1 MQLHKK
7 DIEALKIVLRDVLKH
22 DTLSSEKIETLTKS
36 LFENKRE
43 FSEFISKINKLVLG

>member
-1 MQLHKK
+1 
-7 DIEALKIVLRDVLKH
+7 
-22 DTLSSEKIETLTKS
+22 LTKS